1 MNVFQDDDEAA
12 EQTERDGIKII
23 HDMEFNDENS
33 AAYIDT
39 PENRELLKDLA
50 LQEDIMNLYDGCESN
65 KEIIYGFTSLDFYD
79 KLEKRQNEIL
89 SQGKKV
95 VFVESNTSI
104 HAGARVVI
112 YSDKIPEIMQNY
124 KYRYVK
130 INGKWTRNSL
140 LGYCDCC
147 GMYTELVCLSNKG
160 RTCEN
165 CSDWDF

>member
-1 MNVFQDDDEAA
+1 MN
-12 EQTERDGIKII
+12 I
-23 HDMEFNDENS
+23 
-33 AAYIDT
+33 
-39 PENRELLKDLA
+39 
-50 LQEDIMNLYDGCESN
+50 YDGCESN
-65 KEIIYGFTSLDFYD
+65 DEIIYSFTSLDFYN

-95 VFVESNTSI
+95 VFIESNTHIRS
-104 HAGARVVI
+104 GARVVI

-147 GMYTELVCLSNKG
+147 GKYTELICYCDKG
-160 RTCEN
+160 RVCEN
-165 CSDWDF
+165 CSDWDFYKSKTL

>member
-1 MNVFQDDDEAA
+1 MV
-12 EQTERDGIKII
+12 
-23 HDMEFNDENS
+23 
-33 AAYIDT
+33 Y
-39 PENRELLKDLA
+39 LKM
-50 LQEDIMNLYDGCESN
+50 EDIMNLYDGCESN
-65 KEIIYGFTSLDFYD
+65 NEIIYSFTSLDFYD

-95 VFVESNTSI
+95 VFVESNTSV
-104 HAGARVVI
+104 HSGARVVI

-124 KYRYVK
+124 KHRYVK

-147 GMYTELVCLSNKG
+147 GKYTELICLSDKG

-165 CSDWDF
+165 CSDLSF